1 MAEETFAQ
9 QQVTEPELSESD
21 RIRKRIQEYK
31 ASLNPQTLQIIQI
44 LLDSQLKSGLLKP
57 ADLDAVVLLRD
68 EVNKAQ
74 IEYNT
79 QVQNAQKRLQDLAET
94 EMAEKVAAQEAKV
107 QAIVDS
113 RDAERARRKSVE
125 DRMAQMEAVLASH
138 GISMD
143 LNQDGVVGLKEGQVA
158 SQLTAEEQAQVDN
171 IVQVEKDNI
180 AEMESKPKSRAFAM
194 ARALNPEPTI
204 EEMPGVEKMPPPD
217 PMESWESQYDDTP
230 VSDEQMA
237 EAHKL
242 ADELDEFE
250 DKVESTKKSFK
261 EWEEEN
267 GHPTNDDLHAMAE
280 GLDEFK
286 PSGTTTES
294 FLDEVERVNEV
305 AEADELLSEDTPP
318 PPSAP
323 VVSAGQVNDEQAE
336 ELAEENPEFVLSR
349 DSVKMIEETPEGWDA
364 NGSPVV
370 DEPEEEYEEITIP
383 SESELKSM
391 TKANIKSEADKLG
404 FDVPTSLTKTA
415 MIETFK
421 TQTDEFIQSLQDSG
435 EFVSA
440 SDSSDDDES
449 KDDIKDGGYF

>member
-44 LLDSQLKSGLLKP
+44 LLDSQLKSGLMKP

-217 PMESWESQYDDTP
+217 PMESWEAP
-230 VSDEQMA
+230 AVSDEQMI
-237 EAHKL
+237 EANKL

-267 GHPTNDDLHAMAE
+267 
-280 GLDEFK
+280 EFK

-305 AEADELLSEDTPP
+305 AEADELLSEDIPP

-349 DSVKMIEETPEGWDA
+349 DSVKMIDELPEE
-364 NGSPVV
+364 
-370 DEPEEEYEEITIP
+370 EEEYEEITIP

>member
-44 LLDSQLKSGLLKP
+44 LLDSQLKSGLMKP

-94 EMAEKVAAQEAKV
+94 EMAEKVAAQEAQV
-107 QAIVDS
+107 QAIVDA

-194 ARALNPEPTI
+194 ARAMNPEPTI

-230 VSDEQMA
+230 SPSVSDEQMA
-237 EAHKL
+237 EANKL

-267 GHPTNDDLHAMAE
+267 
-280 GLDEFK
+280 EFK

-305 AEADELLSEDTPP
+305 AEADELLSEDIPP

-336 ELAEENPEFVLSR
+336 ELTEENPEFVLSR
-349 DSVKMIEETPEGWDA
+349 ESVKMIDELPE
-364 NGSPVV
+364 
-370 DEPEEEYEEITIP
+370 EPEEEYEEITIP

-440 SDSSDDDES
+440 SDSSEDDES

>member
-1 MAEETFAQ
+1 MAEQTFAQ

-21 RIRKRIQEYK
+21 KIRKRIQDYK

-44 LLDSQLKSGLLKP
+44 LLDSQLKSGLMKP

-217 PMESWESQYDDTP
+217 PMESWEAP
-230 VSDEQMA
+230 AVSDEQMI
-237 EAHKL
+237 EANKL

-267 GHPTNDDLHAMAE
+267 
-280 GLDEFK
+280 EFK

-305 AEADELLSEDTPP
+305 AEADELLSEDIPP

-349 DSVKMIEETPEGWDA
+349 ESVKMIDELPEE
-364 NGSPVV
+364 
-370 DEPEEEYEEITIP
+370 EEEYEEITIP

>member
-94 EMAEKVAAQEAKV
+94 EMAEKVAAQEAQV

-194 ARALNPEPTI
+194 ARAMNPEPTI

-230 VSDEQMA
+230 SPSVSDEQMA
-237 EAHKL
+237 EANKL

-267 GHPTNDDLHAMAE
+267 
-280 GLDEFK
+280 EFK

-305 AEADELLSEDTPP
+305 AEADELLSEDIPP

-336 ELAEENPEFVLSR
+336 ELTEENPEFVLSR
-349 DSVKMIEETPEGWDA
+349 ESVKMIDELPE
-364 NGSPVV
+364 
-370 DEPEEEYEEITIP
+370 EPEEEYEEITIP

-440 SDSSDDDES
+440 SDSSEDDES

>member
-1 MAEETFAQ
+1 MAEQTFAQ

-21 RIRKRIQEYK
+21 KIRKRIQDYK

-94 EMAEKVAAQEAKV
+94 EMAEKVAAQEAQV

-217 PMESWESQYDDTP
+217 PMESWETP
-230 VSDEQMA
+230 AVSDEQMV
-237 EAHKL
+237 EANKL

-250 DKVESTKKSFK
+250 DKVESSKKSFK

-267 GHPTNDDLHAMAE
+267 
-280 GLDEFK
+280 EFK

-349 DSVKMIEETPEGWDA
+349 DSVKMIDELPEE
-364 NGSPVV
+364 
-370 DEPEEEYEEITIP
+370 EEEYEEITIP

>member
-94 EMAEKVAAQEAKV
+94 EMAEKVAAQEAQV
-107 QAIVDS
+107 QSIVDS
-113 RDAERARRKSVE
+113 RDAERARRKAVE

-180 AEMESKPKSRAFAM
+180 AQMEPKPKSRAFAM
-194 ARALNPEPTI
+194 ARAMNPEPT
-204 EEMPGVEKMPPPD
+204 MPPPD
-217 PMESWESQYDDTP
+217 PMESWETP
-230 VSDEQMA
+230 AVSDEQMA
-237 EAHKL
+237 EANKL

-305 AEADELLSEDTPP
+305 AEADELLEDIPP

-336 ELAEENPEFVLSR
+336 ELSEENPEFVLSR
-349 DSVKMIEETPEGWDA
+349 ETVKMIDELPE
-364 NGSPVV
+364 
-370 DEPEEEYEEITIP
+370 EPEEEYEEITIP

>member
-44 LLDSQLKSGLLKP
+44 LLDSQLKSGLMKP

-94 EMAEKVAAQEAKV
+94 EMAEKVAAQEAQV

-113 RDAERARRKSVE
+113 RDAERARRKAVE

-194 ARALNPEPTI
+194 ARAMNPEPTI

-230 VSDEQMA
+230 SPSVSDEQMA
-237 EAHKL
+237 EANKL

-267 GHPTNDDLHAMAE
+267 
-280 GLDEFK
+280 EFK

-305 AEADELLSEDTPP
+305 AEADELLSEDIPP

-336 ELAEENPEFVLSR
+336 ELTEENPEFVLSR
-349 DSVKMIEETPEGWDA
+349 ESVKMIDELPE
-364 NGSPVV
+364 
-370 DEPEEEYEEITIP
+370 EPEEEYEEITIP

-440 SDSSDDDES
+440 SDSSEDDES

>member
-94 EMAEKVAAQEAKV
+94 EMAEKVAAQEAQV
-107 QAIVDS
+107 QSIVDS
-113 RDAERARRKSVE
+113 RDAERARRKAVE

-180 AEMESKPKSRAFAM
+180 AQMEPKPKSRAFAM
-194 ARALNPEPTI
+194 ARAMNPEPTV
-204 EEMPGVEKMPPPD
+204 EEEPIMPPPD
-217 PMESWESQYDDTP
+217 PMESWETP
-230 VSDEQMA
+230 AVSDEQMA
-237 EAHKL
+237 EANKL

-305 AEADELLSEDTPP
+305 AEADELLEDIPP

-336 ELAEENPEFVLSR
+336 ELSEENPEFVLSR
-349 DSVKMIEETPEGWDA
+349 DSVKMIDELPEE
-364 NGSPVV
+364 
-370 DEPEEEYEEITIP
+370 EEEYEEITIP

>member
-1 MAEETFAQ
+1 MAEQTFAQ

-44 LLDSQLKSGLLKP
+44 LLDSQLKSGLMKP

-217 PMESWESQYDDTP
+217 PMESWEAP
-230 VSDEQMA
+230 AVSDEQMI
-237 EAHKL
+237 EANKL

-267 GHPTNDDLHAMAE
+267 
-280 GLDEFK
+280 EFK

-305 AEADELLSEDTPP
+305 AEADELLSEDIPP

-349 DSVKMIEETPEGWDA
+349 DSVKMIDELPEE
-364 NGSPVV
+364 
-370 DEPEEEYEEITIP
+370 EEEYEEITIP

-440 SDSSDDDES
+440 SDSSEDDES